1 MSNTA
6 ILRSGYLLDSESTVA
21 FIFLLKLWAS
31 ALSLDTHPLLPWP
44 NSVMAA
50 GRQPSG
56 GSDVTPTRRA
66 PMP

>member
-6 ILRSGYLLDSESTVA
+6 ILRSGYRLDSELTVA
-21 FIFLLKLWAS
+21 FIFLLKFWESL
-31 ALSLDTHPLLPWP
+31 LSWDTHPLLPWP
-44 NSVMAA
+44 NSVIAA

-56 GSDVTPTRRA
+56 GSDVTPMRRA